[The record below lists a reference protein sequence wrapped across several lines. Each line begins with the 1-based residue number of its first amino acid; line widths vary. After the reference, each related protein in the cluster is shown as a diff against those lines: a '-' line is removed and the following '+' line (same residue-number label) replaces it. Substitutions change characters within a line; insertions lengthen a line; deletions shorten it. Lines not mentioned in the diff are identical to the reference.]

1 MGIDGL
7 GGAVDGA
14 RHGHRQP
21 RGMVDGARGEV
32 NDAHMFPGAE
42 HPRTCECG
50 DVIRQQGLHL
60 LRVRRLAI
68 PQYGKRELWG
78 ANAD

>member
-1 MGIDGL
+1 MGIDSL

-21 RGMVDGARGEV
+21 GGAVDGVRGEV
-32 NDAHMFPGAE
+32 NNTCMFQGTE

-60 LRVRRLAI
+60 LQVHRLAV
-68 PQYGKRELWG
+68 PQ
-78 ANAD
+78 